1 MQFWSLLA
9 QPEATFLALPA
20 ICDSDVTAVAVAA
33 HEAGVLGL
41 LVGTTPESVTAEA
54 DLKKDGD

>member
-1 MQFWSLLA
+1 M
-9 QPEATFLALPA
+9 ALPA
-20 ICDSDVTAVAVAA
+20 SCDSDVTAVAVAA

-41 LVGTTPESVTAEA
+41 LVGTTPESATAEA